1 MINRISKPEDHFEEV
16 YSTYPVGTTR
26 TKEML
31 RYFFMLGYA
40 QAADDAV
47 DLMSAFACGV
57 AGCSAHIYRPE
68 DIYDGVE
75 HDLRDFFS
83 KQIGEVNA

>member
-1 MINRISKPEDHFEEV
+1 MNMVTKPQDLFEEV

-47 DLMSAFACGV
+47 DLMSDFAAGV
-57 AGCSAHIYRPE
+57 AGCAAHIYRPE

-75 HDLRDFFS
+75 HDLRNFFT

>member
-31 RYFFMLGYA
+31 RYFFMLGYIHA
-40 QAADDAV
+40 GDQAAD
-47 DLMSAFACGV
+47 LMGRYACGV
-57 AGCSAHIYRPE
+57 AGCDAMLYKPE

-75 HDLRDFFS
+75 EELINFF
-83 KQIGEVNA
+83 KEQVGESND